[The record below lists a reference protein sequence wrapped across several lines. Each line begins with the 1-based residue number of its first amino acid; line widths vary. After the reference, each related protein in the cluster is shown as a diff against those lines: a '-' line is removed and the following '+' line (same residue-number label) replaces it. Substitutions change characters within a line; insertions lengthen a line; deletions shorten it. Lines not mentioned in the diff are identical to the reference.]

1 MFLRLI
7 HVAYR
12 FYWFVFCCVRI
23 YVPFLLLT
31 GVCFQYFAET
41 ASDTVAIPGARVCSL
56 SGRTPG
62 RRTGSWGVRAFS
74 LTKWSYT
81 RSFPGWF
88 PQFTVQVTICPI
100 HILWTAVL
108 SDLSFFFFFFFRFKL
123 FTNLLEAQW
132 HLTFF
137 MVISGLSIFSCTN
150 GSFSFQLLWN
160 SCLSLFPHCFIELSF
175 YYTETPPR
183 NYPLPVCGLSF
194 RSSVFLMYRNS

>member
-88 PQFTVQVTICPI
+88 PQFTVQVTICPL

-108 SDLSFFFFFFFRFKL
+108 SDLSFLLICWKL
-123 FTNLLEAQW
+123 SDTSHSSWLLVGWASF
-132 HLTFF
+132 HALMDRSAF
-137 MVISGLSIFSCTN
+137 
-150 GSFSFQLLWN
+150 SFS
-160 SCLSLFPHCFIELSF
+160 
-175 YYTETPPR
+175 ETAA
-183 NYPLPVCGLSF
+183 
-194 RSSVFLMYRNS
+194 

>member
-108 SDLSFFFFFFFRFKL
+108 SDLSFFFFFFLDLSYSTLNRHSVVQI
-123 FTNLLEAQW
+123 LLSHA
-132 HLTFF
+132 
-137 MVISGLSIFSCTN
+137 
-150 GSFSFQLLWN
+150 LWN
-160 SCLSLFPHCFIELSF
+160 QRKYTWPALAVFAFSLWSEAESAVSQRGTCILWTLST
-175 YYTETPPR
+175 Y
-183 NYPLPVCGLSF
+183 
-194 RSSVFLMYRNS
+194 SVMKRITQ